1 MVEQMHNLIKALDNA
16 MDAIEELAGVL
27 MNEETENAISSLWEH
42 INEVWADLVEERDN
56 AEDD

>member
-16 MDAIEELAGVL
+16 LDAIEELAGVP
-27 MNEETENAISSLWEH
+27 MSEETENAVSNLWEH
-42 INEVWADLVEERDN
+42 INDLWADLVEERDN